1 MDTGDNSG
9 GVTRHLSNSHELGSG
24 PQVGYGT
31 PNELPPA
38 ARIRGE
44 RAHLTTP
51 IRERSSVKATAAMI
65 TVP

>member
-9 GVTRHLSNSHELGSG
+9 GVTRHLSSSHELGSG

-38 ARIRGE
+38 ARIRGQ
-44 RAHLTTP
+44 RAHL
-51 IRERSSVKATAAMI
+51 
-65 TVP
+65 